1 MISAH
6 KNDATNRDIMKSK
19 ICFIGGGN
27 MASSL
32 VGGLINNHYPA
43 GLITVTDPQQDKLD
57 FLAKQF
63 SINTTTDNQAA
74 VEDADVIVLA
84 VKPQVLA
91 EACKNI
97 KHAMQ
102 AKSALII
109 SIAAGIRSTD
119 IDRWLGDNNAIVRCM
134 PNTPSLIQ
142 AGATGLFANP
152 QTSLQQKEMAEQI
165 LAAAGITLWVDEE
178 SLLDAVTA
186 VSGSGPAYFFLFM
199 EAMQRAGTQLGL
211 DEQTAG
217 LLAKQ
222 TALGAARMALEGTDD
237 PATLRAKVTSKG
249 GTTAAAIT
257 SFEANDFA
265 DIIQQALTAAR
276 DRAIELAD
284 ELGRQ

>member
-1 MISAH
+1 M
-6 KNDATNRDIMKSK
+6 NNK

-32 VGGLINNHYPA
+32 VGGLINNAYP
-43 GLITVTDPQQDKLD
+43 GELINVTDPDQSKLD
-57 FLAKQF
+57 DLAKQF

-74 VEDADVIVLA
+74 VQQADVIVLA

-91 EACKNI
+91 EVCKSI
-97 KHAMQ
+97 KDSLQ
-102 AKSALII
+102 DKSTLII

-119 IDRWLGDNNAIVRCM
+119 IDRWLGNNNAIVRCM

-142 AGATGLFANP
+142 AGATGLYANP
-152 QTSLQQKEMAEQI
+152 QTSATQKEVAEQI
-165 LAAAGITLWVDEE
+165 LGAAGITLWVEEE

-199 EAMQRAGTQLGL
+199 ESMQRAGCQLGL

-222 TALGAARMALEGTDD
+222 TALGAARMALEGNDD
-237 PATLRAKVTSKG
+237 PSTLRAKVTSKG
-249 GTTAAAIT
+249 GTTAAAIA
-257 SFEANDFA
+257 SFEANDFEK
-265 DIIQQALTAAR
+265 IIQQALRAAR

-284 ELGRQ
+284 ELGKQ